1 MATRHALPEPS
12 VDERLEAV
20 LGGPDHDQHAR
31 KRRKREAKQQRDAER
46 PPGSFER
53 FRILSE
59 LVDEGRQVIELTDHR
74 ARYALVVMSV
84 LNAFVFLVISRSHL
98 LVELPPT
105 SRTWLISFIG
115 VYGGLTFLFV
125 YHAVDCLRPRR
136 LRYTEQLRKGREGS
150 SGPLGILYWEGI
162 AGYQLDAFRRAWG
175 EAHMEQLNAEVVIIA
190 YNLAQVVR
198 AKYVALGRLYW
209 GLSGLVVLGRRAA
222 DRVDGIRAYSL
233 SGLAATAFGWPS
245 GSWCSSASGSGRAI
259 ERLSP

>member
-1 MATRHALPEPS
+1 MATRHALPELS

-20 LGGPDHDQHAR
+20 LGGDHDKHAR
-31 KRRKREAKQQRDAER
+31 KRRKREAKQRRDAER

-136 LRYTEQLRKGREGS
+136 LRYTEQLRKAMKGVRDRSASCIGKVSQATS
-150 SGPLGILYWEGI
+150 ST
-162 AGYQLDAFRRAWG
+162 R
-175 EAHMEQLNAEVVIIA
+175 
-190 YNLAQVVR
+190 
-198 AKYVALGRLYW
+198 
-209 GLSGLVVLGRRAA
+209 S
-222 DRVDGIRAYSL
+222 
-233 SGLAATAFGWPS
+233 GWP
-245 GSWCSSASGSGRAI
+245 GARPAWSSSTRRS
-259 ERLSP
+259 